1 MNVNELRKNLKKAG
15 VSDFLYNLDNR
26 GRNDER
32 FCLEY
37 IEGKWN
43 VYYSERGVKTTNLLF
58 ETESEACEYM
68 YNELVESEKK

>member
-1 MNVNELRKNLKKAG
+1 MNVNELRKKLKKAG
-15 VSDFLYNLDNR
+15 VSDFLYNLYDK

-43 VYYSERGVKTTNLLF
+43 VYYSERRSKNNKSSF
-58 ETESEACEYM
+58 
-68 YNELVESEKK
+68 